1 MKTRSIAAL
10 VAAAALLA
18 SCSSAP
24 KPKTLSGKNRQPIN
38 TTMIQPVVQPA
49 PPSVKTLEGGNAVSS
64 ATGAPCEPCS
74 TPPAS
79 TLAETSDGPQEA
91 IEELVRV
98 FRFQFPFGGTQLE
111 IPSDVAPELLRLARS
126 AKTIH
131 LRGRTDGPA
140 YSAGD
145 EQVALKRALSAR
157 SYLVGHGVDATRVQ
171 LDYVSGADYLADNST
186 TEGRNR
192 NRRVE
197 IELQFFDEAAPALA
211 STWNPAH

>member
-38 TTMIQPVVQPA
+38 MTMIQPVVQPA
-49 PPSVKTLEGGNAVSS
+49 APLAMTLEGTNAVSS
-64 ATGAPCEPCS
+64 PAGAACEPCNA
-74 TPPAS
+74 PPA
-79 TLAETSDGPQEA
+79 TTPAETAGGPQEA

-111 IPSDVAPELLRLARS
+111 IPSTVAPELLRLAKS

-131 LRGRTDGPA
+131 LRGRTDGPG

-157 SYLVGHGVDATRVQ
+157 SYLVGHGIDATRVQ

-186 TEGRNR
+186 AEGRNR

-197 IELQFFDEAAPALA
+197 IELQFFEETAMA
-211 STWNPAH
+211 SVAGLVK